1 MTAFNVGL
9 VGESTHGEHV
19 TCYLYQTT
27 GALWRNSLGS
37 QTLTAVLTTVM
48 YTT

>member
-9 VGESTHGEHV
+9 VGGSTHGEYV
-19 TCYLYQTT
+19 TCYLHQTT
-27 GALWRNSLGS
+27 GALWRNSSAS

-48 YTT
+48 YMT